1 MLLKYFPTVQQKK
14 GWDLC
19 VDSQPEA
26 KCRPAAVI
34 ARGGKGLQGER
45 MCVGGEQICPLA
57 EGDLRKNEG
66 WGMGEGLLRSYN
78 LLPGPFW

>member
-1 MLLKYFPTVQQKK
+1 M
-14 GWDLC
+14 
-19 VDSQPEA
+19 
-26 KCRPAAVI
+26 AVI

-78 LLPGPFW
+78 LLPGPF